1 MMDKIGFDRQ
11 RYRLGHTIVFFR
23 AGALAGLEETRDEL
37 VKPLI
42 VKQHN
47 NVSFSTQVIKL
58 VRMLQGEALKRIR
71 GLVYRK
77 KFDQRE
83 LIKVAQRQFR
93 KYMQMRDWGWFV
105 IIQKTRGLIGLP
117 NPAEELAL
125 LEAKAGEQSSCITC
139 LTSVCK

>member
-1 MMDKIGFDRQ
+1 MASTARDTGSDTPSSSSGPGPLLVKQTQIIVILNKISSFAS
-11 RYRLGHTIVFFR
+11 T
-23 AGALAGLEETRDEL
+23 GLEETRDEL
-37 VKPLI
+37 
-42 VKQHN
+42 
-47 NVSFSTQVIKL
+47 VIKL

-71 GLVYRK
+71 GFVYRK
-77 KFDQRE
+77 KYDQRE

-125 LEAKAGEQSSCITC
+125 LEASF
-139 LTSVCK
+139 